1 MRPGGPSDSPSRV
14 QSCTWCLRPLESTG
28 HALDED
34 DSDEVGKVAEDTN
47 EEEAKPDDLDG
58 SVDEDDPEEG
68 SEEVGVPVDANDCVG
83 VTLDDNGSVGDFAF
97 VFLPIPFLARRSDV
111 GACFLPFVIPLARSR
126 GTGCSSMWNLICLL
140 CVVLLDLVPVY
151 VHHRLLSHV
160 LRSLSLA
167 PRLAHSDS

>member
-28 HALDED
+28 HAADED
-34 DSDEVGKVAEDTN
+34 DSDEVGKVAEDNN
-47 EEEAKPDDLDG
+47 EEEANPDDLNG

-68 SEEVGVPVDANDCVG
+68 SEEVGVPVDANVCVG

-111 GACFLPFVIPLARSR
+111 GACFLPFVIPFARSR
-126 GTGCSSMWNLICLL
+126 G
-140 CVVLLDLVPVY
+140 D
-151 VHHRLLSHV
+151 RLLIDVESDLPFV
-160 LRSLSLA
+160 CCAPRPRPCVCSTPSSLSPLTLA
-167 PRLAHSDS
+167 IAGTAAIA